1 MSLSLDL
8 KNKISKIKAI
18 VTDVDGVLTDA
29 GLYLDENGN
38 EAFAKF
44 NIQDGYG
51 TVIAKDCDL
60 GIIVISGR
68 KSLCTE
74 NRCKSLGVEHY
85 YTGIRD
91 KFAKLTEVLTD
102 LNLTFEE
109 VAYIGD
115 DLIDLKAMNSCGFRV
130 APQDARDIVKTYAH
144 YVTKVNGGHGVFRE
158 VVDLVLETNGI
169 YTNYLRS
176 YL

>member
-1 MSLSLDL
+1 MSLSLEL
-8 KNKISKIKAI
+8 KDKISKVKAI

-51 TVIAKDCDL
+51 TVIAKDCNL

-74 NRCKSLGVEHY
+74 NRCKSLGIEYY
-85 YTGIRD
+85 YTGIKD
-91 KFAKLTEVLTD
+91 KLAKLTEVLVN
-102 LNLTFEE
+102 LNLKFEE

-115 DLIDLKAMNSCGFRV
+115 DLIDLKAMNSCGLKV
-130 APQDARDIVKTYAH
+130 APRDARTIVKSYADH
-144 YVTKVNGGHGVFRE
+144 VTEALGGRGVFRE
-158 VVDLVLETNGI
+158 VVDLILETNGI
-169 YTNYLRS
+169 YANYLKS

>member
-1 MSLSLDL
+1 MSSSTVE
-8 KNKISKIKAI
+8 KINKIKAI

-51 TVIAKDCDL
+51 AVIAKDCDL
-60 GIIVISGR
+60 EIIVISGR

-74 NRCKSLGVEHY
+74 NRCKSLGIQYY

-91 KFAKLTEVLTD
+91 KLAKLTEVLEI
-102 LNLTFEE
+102 LNLKFEE

-130 APQDARDIVKTYAH
+130 APQDARRIVKSYAD
-144 YVTKVNGGHGVFRE
+144 YVTDAAGGRGVFRE
-158 VVDLVLETNGI
+158 VVDLVLETKGV
-169 YTNYLRS
+169 YAVYLKS